1 MKGTMM
7 MVMLSAGMLM
17 LLGSVPASA
26 AVRGCSFKKTLQQG
40 GYVFDVSSRPAD
52 GCAVQIL
59 EVAVRRGGKPFA
71 SFKADVDFLAGSAW
85 TADLNGDGKPELAVA
100 SRSVNNNGRGTFD
113 VYWLEGNVL
122 QHAALSKHEEG
133 AGYQGQD
140 SFRLNGSKI
149 VRSFP
154 VYRDGDPDNR
164 PSGGTRTL
172 QYTFRDGRLELN
184 GKSDEFATTA
194 AVAIPEPPLRPVA
207 AESRPVV
214 EKQGPAAAAPSP
226 VQAASAPTAAAGK
239 PVIQRIVSGSSF
251 IDIQANSPIAVY
263 KLLKLDKPARLAIDI
278 PRATS
283 SMAKKSIAIGSNGI
297 AKARVGDNPG
307 FLRIVLDSTQASFP
321 AHSVTPTENGLRI
334 EFARQ
339 R

>member
-17 LLGSVPASA
+17 LLGAVPASA
-26 AVRGCSFKKTLQQG
+26 DRGCSFKKTLQQG

-52 GCAVQIL
+52 GCAVQII

-71 SFKADVDFLAGSAW
+71 SFKTDVDFLAGSAW

-100 SRSVNNNGRGTFD
+100 SRSVKDNGRGTFD
-113 VYWLEGNVL
+113 VYWLEGNIL
-122 QHAALSKHEEG
+122 QRAALPKYDEG

-140 SFRLNGSKI
+140 SFRLNGNKI
-149 VRSFP
+149 VRTFP
-154 VYRDGDPDNR
+154 VYRDNDPDNR

-172 QYTFRDGRLELN
+172 QYTFRDGRLELE

-194 AVAIPEPPLRPVA
+194 SVAPHVTPVRSAVAEASPA
-207 AESRPVV
+207 AEKP
-214 EKQGPAAAAPSP
+214 
-226 VQAASAPTAAAGK
+226 AAAGK
-239 PVIQRIVSGSSF
+239 PVIQGIVSGSSF
-251 IDIQANSPIAVY
+251 IDIQANSTIVKF

-283 SMAKKSIAIGSNGI
+283 AMSSQSISIGSNGI
-297 AKARVGDNPG
+297 LKARVGANPG
-307 FLRIVLDSTQASFP
+307 FLRIVLDSSQTSFP
-321 AHSVTPTENGLRI
+321 SHSVAATENGLRI
-334 EFARQ
+334 EFTRQ
-339 R
+339 Q